1 MSDEDTIG
9 GGDRH
14 DLTAA
19 RVCARRARRRGSARR
34 RVPRLAAEP
43 KFAAEVAFWET
54 RLGGLAELVP
64 AVVPP
69 AKVWAGIEDRLSASL
84 PPPPERAGFWNSLAF
99 WRPFAIASAGLAA
112 ASMAG
117 LVYLAQIPSLG
128 PPLLATL
135 DEQSGQ
141 PGFLAA
147 ANPADGTVTV
157 VPAALL
163 TGAVQQSYELW
174 VIPPGGKPH
183 SLGLVDPKRSVKVVV
198 PPELLPHVSAEF
210 DARDFDRARRRLADR
225 PADRPSDR
233 QRQAREPVGNP
244 IEFTRHGRA

>member
-9 GGDRH
+9 AGDRS

-19 RVCARRARRRGSARR
+19 EYVLGLLSAENRRAAEFRIAS
-34 RVPRLAAEP
+34 EP
-43 KFAAEVAFWET
+43 KFAAEVAFWEA
-54 RLGGLAELVP
+54 RLGGLADSVAP
-64 AVVPP
+64 VVPP
-69 AKVWAGIEDRLSASL
+69 AHVWQSIERRLSASIVSA
-84 PPPPERAGFWNSLAF
+84 PERSSIWNSLNF
-99 WRPFAIASAGLAA
+99 WRTFAIASAGLAA

-117 LVYLAQIPSLG
+117 LAYLAQVPSLG

-147 ANPADGTVTV
+147 ANPADGSVTI

-163 TGAVQQSYELW
+163 TAAQQQSYELW

-183 SLGLVDPKRSVKVVV
+183 SLGLVDPKRPVKVVV
-198 PPELLPHVSAEF
+198 PPELLPHVTADST
-210 DARDFDRARRRLADR
+210 LAI
-225 PADRPSDR
+225 SI
-233 QRQAREPVGNP
+233 EPVGGSPTGQPTGPVIAN
-244 IEFTRHGRA
+244 GKLASL

>member
-1 MSDEDTIG
+1 M
-9 GGDRH
+9 
-14 DLTAA
+14 
-19 RVCARRARRRGSARR
+19 
-34 RVPRLAAEP
+34 
-43 KFAAEVAFWET
+43 
-54 RLGGLAELVP
+54 
-64 AVVPP
+64 
-69 AKVWAGIEDRLSASL
+69 SASL
-84 PPPPERAGFWNSLAF
+84 TPERERAGFWNSLAF
-99 WRPFAIASAGLAA
+99 WRTFAIASAGLAA

-117 LVYLAQIPSLG
+117 LVYLAQIPSFG

-163 TGAVQQSYELW
+163 TGALQQSYELW

-198 PPELLPHVSAEF
+198 PPELLPHVSA
-210 DARDFDRARRRLADR
+210 DSTLAI
-225 PADRPSDR
+225 SI
-233 QRQAREPVGNP
+233 EPVGGSPTGQPTGPVIAN
-244 IEFTRHGRA
+244 GKLASL